1 MIHTVKGFGIFT
13 YSLIICIYIFPSSY
27 SQKLNEIQGWLP
39 YLFVTLK
46 LQASFFYLRC
56 CHSVISDSL
65 QPHGLQHARLSRPS
79 PSHGCF
85 LKLMSIELV
94 LPSKYLT
101 LPCPLLPLPSICPSI
116 RVFSN
121 EPTLHSKWPKH
132 WSFRFSISSSN
143 EYSGLISF
151 MIDWLISLQSK
162 ELLRVFS
169 STTVQKRQFFSFM
182 VLLSHPY
189 MATEKNINLT
199 IWTFVGKV
207 MSPLFYML
215 SRFVTAFL
223 LKSECL
229 LISWL
234 QLPSTES
241 PRKCLSL
248 FPLFPHLFAMKSWDL
263 MPWS

>member
-1 MIHTVKGFGIFT
+1 MPTPTPYPKEDLTIAVVQLLIRIRLFT
-13 YSLIICIYIFPSSY
+13 TPWTTARQAPHPSPTPRVYLDLCQLNQWCHPTISSSVTTFSFCLQSFPASGSFSM
-27 SQKLNEIQGWLP
+27 SQLFVSCGQSIGPSASASVLPMRIQGWFPLW
-39 YLFVTLK
+39 
-46 LQASFFYLRC
+46 
-56 CHSVISDSL
+56 
-65 QPHGLQHARLSRPS
+65 
-79 PSHGCF
+79 
-85 LKLMSIELV
+85 
-94 LPSKYLT
+94 LT
-101 LPCPLLPLPSICPSI
+101 
-116 RVFSN
+116 
-121 EPTLHSKWPKH
+121 
-132 WSFRFSISSSN
+132 
-143 EYSGLISF
+143 GLIS
-151 MIDWLISLQSK
+151 LSK
-162 ELLRVFS
+162 GLSRVLS